1 MIIDYPQTYPQR
13 RELCTVDYT
22 LESSIL
28 KLQKDGLRLYGA
40 LAEFYF
46 WLGYKSMW
54 DILRH
59 KFLTLAERNMET
71 RRRIVEDTGEMIAPR
86 KSFDSDDKPRTYR
99 LQWQEGT
106 DEPEDEPN
114 LSNGVDV
121 IHRYTPTLQP
131 WETAP
136 SGASG
141 KPPSTVKDIH
151 EMYDIS
157 LDRWLKYEED
167 ALRLYS
173 EMTDKTG
180 DYFWQEQRDEAADEV
195 ARLKES

>member
-1 MIIDYPQTYPQR
+1 M
-13 RELCTVDYT
+13 DYT
-22 LESSIL
+22 LEASIL
-28 KLQKDGLRLYGA
+28 KLQRDGLRLYGA

-59 KFLTLAERNMET
+59 KFLTLAERNVET
-71 RRRIVEDTGEMIAPR
+71 RRRMVDRTGEMIAPR
-86 KSFDSDDKPRTYR
+86 SFDSKPQTYR

-121 IHRYTPTLQP
+121 IQRYAPTVQP
-131 WETAP
+131 GEDVA
-136 SGASG
+136 SGSSG

-157 LDRWLKYEED
+157 LDRWLRYEED
-167 ALRLYS
+167 ALRLYG